1 MRRRPAPKGWILI
14 AGGLVAACTGVIAEP
29 PSGTGPAASAD
40 RLGDPHG
47 LGLSGA
53 RRLSREEYRSTILE
67 LTGVDVGTEVELL
80 PEDASTPF
88 DNDYTTQIASQALV
102 EAFGALATR
111 VADRVVADPGLRDR
125 VVGCTPAGADDT
137 ACYREFVTRFGRR
150 ALHRPLAPDEVD
162 AFMSLQRFA
171 VDGADFY
178 AAVRLALRVLL
189 QDLELLYRVEIG
201 VTVDGQRNLR
211 RLTAYELAARLSY
224 LLWGS

>member
-53 RRLSREEYRSTILE
+53 RRLSREEYRATIFE
-67 LTGVDVGTEVELL
+67 LTGVDLGTDVELL

-88 DNDYTTQIASQALV
+88 DNDYTTQVASQALV

-111 VADRVVADPGLRDR
+111 VADRVVADPALRDL
-125 VVGCTPAGADDT
+125 VVGCTPASPEDV
-137 ACYREFVTRFGRR
+137 ACYRAFVERFGRR
-150 ALHRPLAPDEVD
+150 ALHRPLTSSELD
-162 AFMSLQRFA
+162 AFLGLQRFA
-171 VDGADFY
+171 TIEGDFY
-178 AAVRLALRVLL
+178 ASVRLALRVL
-189 QDLELLYRVEIG
+189 
-201 VTVDGQRNLR
+201 
-211 RLTAYELAARLSY
+211 
-224 LLWGS
+224 